1 VDSSKW
7 NKQLWRRS
15 TRVGNMTNRRPFFL
29 VRLWVWLTVPT
40 VTQGQ
45 VEFHLPVSV
54 MSGRI
59 SEE

>member
-1 VDSSKW
+1 
-7 NKQLWRRS
+7 
-15 TRVGNMTNRRPFFL
+15 MTNRRPFFL